1 MSGNYFGNGGTSFA
15 VTEAG
20 TETESTVS
28 GEKAVFAFT
37 IPSEIFGTSA
47 RSDYVMILSSS
58 EIQAGKSYNIKT
70 NVSVSGGES
79 FKGLYTQLPT
89 VSGGT
94 ATVSGASTSTTN
106 YVYTKSS
113 VTNGG
118 PQEGEHINNGP
129 KPTRH

>member
-1 MSGNYFGNGGTSFA
+1 M
-15 VTEAG
+15 TEAG
-20 TETESTVS
+20 TTSS

-37 IPSEIFGTSA
+37 IPQAIFGTSS
-47 RSDYVMILSSS
+47 RSDYVMIFSSP
-58 EIQAGKSYNIKT
+58 EIKTGTNYNIKT
-70 NVSVSGGES
+70 SVSATGGET
-79 FKGLYTQLPT
+79 FNGLYTSLPT

-94 ATVSGASTSTTN
+94 TTVSNASTSTTN

-129 KPTRH
+129 KPPRH